1 MPTKTPTVKQME
13 ATLTALGEWYRAGY
27 AEPHDLVPRL
37 FRESSESYK
46 QRRIKQIQDKGF
58 VAFYAS
64 LAGPQRRDIAER
76 IHDHAY
82 MQAERDPDLR
92 SEKKIVDD

>member
-37 FRESSESYK
+37 FREASEAYRL
-46 QRRIKQIQDKGF
+46 RRINQIKRDGF

-64 LAGPQRRDIAER
+64 LASAQRRDVAER

-82 MQAERDPDLR
+82 TQPECDPDLR
-92 SEKKIVDD
+92 SEKKVLDF

>member
-37 FRESSESYK
+37 FKEASEAYK

-64 LAGPQRRDIAER
+64 LAGPQRRDVAER

>member
-1 MPTKTPTVKQME
+1 MPTKTPTVKQRE

-37 FRESSESYK
+37 FREASEAYK
-46 QRRIKQIQDKGF
+46 LRRIKQIQDKGF

-64 LAGPQRRDIAER
+64 LASAQRRDIAER

-82 MQAERDPDLR
+82 TQPDRDPNPTG
-92 SEKKIVDD
+92 

>member
-13 ATLTALGEWYRAGY
+13 ATLTALGEWYRAGHADPY
-27 AEPHDLVPRL
+27 DLVPRL
-37 FRESSESYK
+37 FNEASEAYVL
-46 QRRIKQIQDKGF
+46 RRIKQIERYGF

-64 LAGPQRRDIAER
+64 LAGPQRRDVAER

-82 MQAERDPDLR
+82 TQPECDPDLR
-92 SEKKIVDD
+92 SEKKVLDF

>member
-1 MPTKTPTVKQME
+1 MPIKTPTVKQME

-37 FRESSESYK
+37 FKEASEAYK
-46 QRRIKQIQDKGF
+46 LRRIKQIQDKVF

-64 LAGPQRRDIAER
+64 LASAQRRDIAER

-82 MQAERDPDLR
+82 TQPDRDPNPTG
-92 SEKKIVDD
+92 